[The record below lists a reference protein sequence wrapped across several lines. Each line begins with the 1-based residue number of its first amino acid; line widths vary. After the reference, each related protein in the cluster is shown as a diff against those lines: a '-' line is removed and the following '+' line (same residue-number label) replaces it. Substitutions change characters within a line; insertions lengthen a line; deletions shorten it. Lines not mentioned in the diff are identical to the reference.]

1 MLGGHLIYPFTGRDW
16 LRCPDYPPVVVR
28 VTCPEGVNVLPRGY
42 ACEMRKFMLILISA
56 IALAIAPT
64 AASAQSTG
72 QQIPVP
78 GPILT
83 KLGHTPMV
91 ELWDG
96 GGGLP
101 YLGSSTSY
109 NAGDWESNLR
119 AYATDD
125 PTVSGPSVYE
135 QQIAKVDAVA
145 AKRLSH
151 SGGRYKLARRGA
163 HKRGV
168 KLARVSH
175 KRHGH
180 KQGKRAIVFDVDET
194 ALSNYSAIDADN
206 FTFGDNSKA
215 EADERDR
222 QGDPAHARALQAG
235 PEEGHRDVLHHGPRR
250 GRARPHRAQPPARG
264 LHELQRAGAQA
275 GRASPARPSTTSRAR
290 AKAIEDQGYRIV
302 ASVVDQYSD
311 LAAGRGGRVQ
321 AARTRST
328 SCRKRC
334 QGDEH

>member
-1 MLGGHLIYPFTGRDW
+1 
-16 LRCPDYPPVVVR
+16 
-28 VTCPEGVNVLPRGY
+28 
-42 ACEMRKFMLILISA
+42 MRKFMLILISA
-56 IALAIAPT
+56 IALAIAPS

-125 PTVSGPSVYE
+125 PKVSGPSVYE
-135 QQIAKVDAVA
+135 QQIGKVDAVA
-145 AKRLSH
+145 AKWLSR
-151 SGGRYKLARRGA
+151 SGGRYKLQRRGA

-168 KLARVSH
+168 KVVKMSHAR
-175 KRHGH
+175 RGH
-180 KQGKRAIVFDVDET
+180 KHGKRAIVFDVDET
-194 ALSNYSAIDADN
+194 ALSNYSAIDLDN

-215 EADERDR
+215 EATNEIGKAIPPTLALYKLAQKKGIATFFITGRGEAVRDHT
-222 QGDPAHARALQAG
+222 AHN
-235 PEEGHRDVLHHGPRR
+235 
-250 GRARPHRAQPPARG
+250 
-264 LHELQRAGAQA
+264 LQREGFTNYNELVLKPTGFTGTTVDYKSGA
-275 GRASPARPSTTSRAR
+275 R
-290 AKAIEDQGYRIV
+290 KAIEAKGYRIV
-302 ASVVDQYSD
+302 ASVGDQYSD
-311 LAAGRGGRVQ
+311 LAGGHE
-321 AARTRST
+321 AAAF
-328 SCRKRC
+328 KLPNPFYFLP
-334 QGDEH
+334 